1 MIDADCVFVKIVE
14 NIKMKV
20 ASVPPDEPGIGK
32 KALTIA
38 TNEDKATIL
47 KYMSIVTGIFK
58 THAQRKGTL

>member
-1 MIDADCVFVKIVE
+1 
-14 NIKMKV
+14 MKV
-20 ASVPPDEPGIGK
+20 ASVPPEEPGIGK